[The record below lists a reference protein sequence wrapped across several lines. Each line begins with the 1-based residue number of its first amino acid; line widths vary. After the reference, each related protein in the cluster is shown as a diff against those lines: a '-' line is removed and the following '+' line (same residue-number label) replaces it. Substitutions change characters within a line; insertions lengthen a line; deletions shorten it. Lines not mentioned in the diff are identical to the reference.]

1 MNAHILL
8 PEIILSI
15 TAALVLII
23 EFLTPR
29 RLQFTGTVTILG
41 ILLALFYDLSMF
53 RNAGVG
59 FFGMVKVGPFDRTF
73 DLVFFIGAILLI
85 LLSFDYFVEISGEFY
100 FFILTSLIAMML
112 LAKSIDLFMIF
123 LSLET
128 LSFSLLGLIGIL
140 KQKEFVAEASMK
152 YYLLAAFSSAF
163 FLFGIVL
170 TYVVF
175 QTTNISEISN
185 KLFASGLTGIK
196 PALIVTVV
204 LILVGLAFKV
214 AAIPFHMWTP
224 DVYEGAPAP
233 VVAFIS
239 AGPKAAGFAII
250 LKIMLNGYQSHPELW
265 SSIFAYLAV
274 LTMFWGNLAALKT
287 RNLKRMLAYSTIA
300 HAGYVLVAVVSAN
313 QQAYAAIVFYML
325 SYTFM
330 VFGAFSIISML
341 GDSHSNLEDY
351 AGLSRT
357 SPILAFMMAIFM
369 ISLTGIPTTSG
380 FISKFYVFMSAAKTN
395 HIWLVVFGFI
405 NGAISAYYY
414 LRVVVF
420 MYMMDTREELAI
432 PYFPFLRSVMWI
444 AVIFIF
450 YLGLFP
456 QKVFEIIISAL

>member
-8 PEIILSI
+8 PEIILSV
-15 TAALVLII
+15 TAVLVLII

-29 RLQFTGTVTILG
+29 RLQFIGTVTILG

-53 RNAGVG
+53 RNAGIA
-59 FFGMVKVGPFDRTF
+59 FYGMVKIGPFDRMF
-73 DLVFFIGAILLI
+73 DLIFFIGAILLI

-100 FFILTSLIAMML
+100 FFLITSLIGMML
-112 LAKSIDLFMIF
+112 LAKSSDLFMLF

-140 KQKEFVAEASMK
+140 KRKEFVAEATLK
-152 YYLLAAFSSAF
+152 YFVLAAFSSAF
-163 FLFGIVL
+163 FLFGVIL
-170 TYVVF
+170 TYVIF

-185 KLFASGLTGIK
+185 KLFAAGLTGIK
-196 PALIVTVV
+196 PGLIVTLV
-204 LILVGLAFKV
+204 LLVVGLAFKI

-233 VVAFIS
+233 VVAFLS

-250 LKIMLNGYQSHPELW
+250 LKILLSGYQSHPEIWKGLVT
-265 SSIFAYLAV
+265 YLAV
-274 LTMFWGNLAALKT
+274 FTMFWGNLAALKT

-300 HAGYVLVAVVSAN
+300 HAGYVLVAIVSAN
-313 QQAYAAIVFYML
+313 QEAYAAIVFYML

-330 VFGAFSIISML
+330 VFGAFAIVSMV

-357 SPILAFMMAIFM
+357 SPLLAFMMAIFM
-369 ISLTGIPTTSG
+369 ISMTGIPTTSG

-395 HIWLVVFGFI
+395 HIWLVIFGFI

-414 LRVVVF
+414 LRVVVY
-420 MYMMDTREELAI
+420 MYMMDAREEHAV

-456 QKVFEIIISAL
+456 QKVFEIIISTL